1 MVVVLKIMKRVHKEN
16 LISKN
21 IAKGL
26 KIESP
31 KSPHFYLKPKLHRR
45 AITSS
50 VNCHTSKISEH
61 VDYMADTPLQQ
72 GGTWKNAKKLQKGVP
87 EHFGL
92 VRRDLVFF
100 FHV

>member
-1 MVVVLKIMKRVHKEN
+1 MKRVHKEN

-21 IAKGL
+21 IAKEL
-26 KIESP
+26 KIVSP

-50 VNCHTSKISEH
+50 VNCHTSKISEY

-72 GGTWKNAKKLQKGVP
+72 GRTWKNAKKLQKGGP
-87 EHFGL
+87 RTFWFGKEEPG
-92 VRRDLVFF
+92 VF